1 MEYIPPSSQN
11 AYYQNYYNQ
20 QNYVIYNNRSN
31 YIPNAPNYYPNGGN
45 RYGQVPN
52 PNASSPNIYPTYGNI
67 QQMQPIRLDNAI
79 NKSSYS
85 SSNRDLILDTILD
98 NFSEK
103 QDNAVFLQSLSSEK
117 IFFVMKNLVARL
129 VNKTYKIP
137 LIIYLPQSF
146 PNSPP
151 EFYIQKKPK
160 VGINNHYYKNDYI
173 IDPNTFKIYTDKI
186 CAFNP
191 SKNNLDEIIEAL
203 KKKFSKDF
211 PIFQDKNSANNQM
224 LPFSPANPDLRKAN
238 QVIVESNKMTNKQA
252 LNLAKQ
258 QTKDIVLKKYQ
269 EFKNKYKVTENYYEL
284 NTINNIVKLKAGNNA
299 NGNENP
305 MIDSL
310 NYLKGI
316 KQKLIDIEN
325 GLNQEMQNCGS
336 QKKTPLEKCDDL
348 IKIKDD
354 EDMRLLMMK
363 KAIEDYLV
371 CLKKGFERRVV
382 SFQDMVNQTRE
393 LSREIFSIDY
403 LRTQR
408 KNSNYF

>member
-1 MEYIPPSSQN
+1 MP
-11 AYYQNYYNQ
+11 
-20 QNYVIYNNRSN
+20 
-31 YIPNAPNYYPNGGN
+31 
-45 RYGQVPN
+45 
-52 PNASSPNIYPTYGNI
+52 
-67 QQMQPIRLDNAI
+67 
-79 NKSSYS
+79 
-85 SSNRDLILDTILD
+85 
-98 NFSEK
+98 
-103 QDNAVFLQSLSSEK
+103 
-117 IFFVMKNLVARL
+117 
-129 VNKTYKIP
+129 
-137 LIIYLPQSF
+137 
-146 PNSPP
+146 
-151 EFYIQKKPK
+151 
-160 VGINNHYYKNDYI
+160 
-173 IDPNTFKIYTDKI
+173 
-186 CAFNP
+186 
-191 SKNNLDEIIEAL
+191 
-203 KKKFSKDF
+203 
-211 PIFQDKNSANNQM
+211 
-224 LPFSPANPDLRKAN
+224 PFSPANPDLRKAN

-258 QTKDIVLKKYQ
+258 QTRDIVLKKYQ

-336 QKKTPLEKCDDL
+336 QKKTPLEKCDEL